1 MARDEVWSDIQKRE
15 KEGVMP
21 EDDKF
26 RAKDEMQKRVDAAN
40 AAFDEA
46 FQRKEKEIAA

>member
-1 MARDEVWSDIQKRE
+1 
-15 KEGVMP
+15 MP

-40 AAFDEA
+40 QQFNQALE
-46 FQRKEKEIAA
+46 RKEKEIAA